1 MKALGVAA
9 SRLLTGVASMVS
21 QEGPTPQLAVLA
33 EQVRTKAEGVEK
45 VPLDQRS
52 AVCKAFAAA
61 GISVQAR
68 LPAPCFSLLL
78 RHSFSSHTC
87 QIVAPNCGNLS
98 L

>member
-1 MKALGVAA
+1 MPVSVQSAVKALGVAA

-52 AVCKAFAAA
+52 ALCKAFAAA

-68 LPAPCFSLLL
+68 AYLLHASACSLD
-78 RHSFSSHTC
+78 
-87 QIVAPNCGNLS
+87 IVSDPIRVTL
-98 L
+98 